1 MIRNYKI
8 QQEINSYARHFRIQH
23 QRKINLKKQI
33 DQQNENASPIV
44 IYDGDKEAQAATQRQ
59 LKSALKANSS
69 FKNKEDEVQPQA
81 TPQLRPVE
89 NYKEKEYAFKY
100 RVIRIKSGDPP
111 EEAGEIDLSKFQVVN
126 LRGKAGKEGKGNQNQ
141 HPPIATILTPAL
153 FSNQP

>member
-1 MIRNYKI
+1 M
-8 QQEINSYARHFRIQH
+8 
-23 QRKINLKKQI
+23 
-33 DQQNENASPIV
+33 

-69 FKNKEDEVQPQA
+69 FKNKEDEVQPQP
-81 TPQLRPVE
+81 TPHLRPVE

-100 RVIRIKSGDPP
+100 RVVRIKSGDPP

-126 LRGKAGKEGKGNQNQ
+126 LRGKAGKEGKGNQTQ
-141 HPPIATILTPAL
+141 HQPLATILTPAL